1 MAHPIGFIGLGNM
14 GLPMSRRLLEAG
26 YAVVGCDVR
35 DGVRQAFEGLGGQ
48 WAVSPAEAASRCE
61 IVFVSLPTPASVQAV
76 ALGDKGLVHGEQ
88 IRVYV
93 DLSTTGPLAA
103 RTVGEGLA
111 AKGVAVLDAP
121 VSGGVAGAA
130 KGTLSVM
137 ASGPRAEFER
147 VEPMLAVFGK
157 NVFYVGDGV
166 GQGQVM
172 KLINNLL
179 SATTLAASCEALSM
193 GLKAGL
199 DPQSMLRVLNAST
212 GRSGATED
220 KIPRYV
226 LPGKPMGFL
235 LELSFKDVSLAV
247 AAGEGLNV
255 PMSMGHAT
263 RQIWHQAIGKGGSD
277 QDMMDVSRCIEDWAG
292 VKLYGCCPESGHAGE
307 EIASPQDRGII
318 G

>member
-1 MAHPIGFIGLGNM
+1 MTPPIGFIGLGNM
-14 GLPMSRRLLEAG
+14 GLPMSKRLLEAG

-35 DGVRQAFEGLGGQ
+35 DGVRAVFEGLGGQ
-48 WAVSPAEAASRCE
+48 WAGSPAETASRCE
-61 IVFVSLPTPASVQAV
+61 IVFVSLPTPAAVQAV
-76 ALGDKGLVHGEQ
+76 ALGDKGLVHGEK
-88 IRVYV
+88 IRIYV

-103 RTVGEGLA
+103 RVVGEGLA
-111 AKGVAVLDAP
+111 ARGIAALDAP

-137 ASGPRAEFER
+137 ASGPRADFER
-147 VEPMLAVFGK
+147 VEPMLTVFGK

-226 LPGKPMGFL
+226 LPGKPIDFML
-235 LELSFKDVSLAV
+235 DLSFKDVSLAV
-247 AAGEGLNV
+247 EAGEGLNV
-255 PMSMGHAT
+255 PMNMGHAT
-263 RQIWHQAIGKGGSD
+263 RQIWHHTICSGGPG
-277 QDMMDVSRCIEDWAG
+277 QDMMNVSRCIEDWAG
-292 VKLYGCCPESGHAGE
+292 VKLYGCCPES
-307 EIASPQDRGII
+307 R
-318 G
+318 